1 VSKNIFKSLSTIGE
15 VKDMAW
21 SLMTR
26 MVEDGHEQSGWFS
39 MMAEELIKR
48 EQEIIAESRTKHL
61 VSGRPKGRRNTIW
74 TDEMVAELGKM
85 TDRAFGKKWGI
96 GHGCAYK
103 KRRRLKIEPFD
114 KARGN
119 RRKTRGNR
127 RKK

>member
-1 VSKNIFKSLSTIGE
+1 MSKNIFKSLSTIGE

-26 MVEDGHEQSGWFS
+26 MVEDGYEQSGWFS
-39 MMAEELIKR
+39 MMVEELMKR

-74 TDEMVAELGKM
+74 TDEMMAELGKM
-85 TDRAFGKKWGI
+85 TDKAYAEKWGMS
-96 GHGCAYK
+96 HGCVYK

-119 RRKTRGNR
+119 RRKSGNR
-127 RKK
+127 RRR